1 MMELTSDTA
10 FADSNV
16 VLLASAS
23 DVGIESLPLGRQ
35 ISMKRF
41 DSLRRECREFRI
53 IDITRA
59 AAKYLNAFAPQH
71 Y

>member
-23 DVGIESLPLGRQ
+23 DVGVESLPLDL
-35 ISMKRF
+35 MKRF
-41 DSLRRECREFRI
+41 DSRM
-53 IDITRA
+53 
-59 AAKYLNAFAPQH
+59 
-71 Y
+71 